1 MHINCRGCELE
12 VFLSPSWK
20 MLRPFIGEISGEFNV
35 NRSFSS
41 KHVDGKLDAKD
52 ANINPNFFHFTS
64 RKDLVEQIQTVDP
77 HGNDVEKVDEFSR
90 WLLEQLEIWR
100 IESAENEAKT

>member
-1 MHINCRGCELE
+1 MLSDLGSGQTKQVSKLNHNVSRINEK
-12 VFLSPSWK
+12 V
-20 MLRPFIGEISGEFNV
+20 
-35 NRSFSS
+35 FSS
-41 KHVDGKLDAKD
+41 KHVDGKLDAED
-52 ANINPNFFHFTS
+52 SSNINPNFFHFTS

>member
-1 MHINCRGCELE
+1 
-12 VFLSPSWK
+12 

-52 ANINPNFFHFTS
+52 DQPEFNPNFDPFLINPNFFHFTS
-64 RKDLVEQIQTVDP
+64 RKDLVEQIQKVDP
-77 HGNDVEKVDEFSR
+77 HGNDVETIDEFSR